1 MGTIERCD
9 WASRAEGELVKLVEQ
24 ELLFSLGS
32 SLNIVYSIGVSLSL
46 IITHVAIV

>member
-1 MGTIERCD
+1 VGTIERCD
-9 WASRAEGELVKLVEQ
+9 WASRAEGELVDP

-32 SLNIVYSIGVSLSL
+32 SLNIVYSIGVSLSF